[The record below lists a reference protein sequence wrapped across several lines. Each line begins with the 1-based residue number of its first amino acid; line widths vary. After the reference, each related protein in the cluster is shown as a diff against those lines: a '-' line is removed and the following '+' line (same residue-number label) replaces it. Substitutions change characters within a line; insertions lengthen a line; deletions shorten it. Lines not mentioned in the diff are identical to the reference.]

1 MRKSLLSIVAIF
13 ACVSFSFA
21 QEQKTSG
28 KTNASNNTSISKQD
42 KTISL
47 DSGTEIFGELQNSL
61 DVRKAKV
68 GDKVVLKTTKEIKE
82 NGKKVLAKGTRLI
95 GHVADVQQKTKST
108 AASSV
113 NIVFDKIENGS
124 LTAPLNATITSITSA
139 KSSSSL
145 NNDSIMSDTSLGST
159 SSARTSGSSSGSG
172 SGGGLLGGVTN
183 TVGGVVNTTTNT
195 VGGVVNTTTDTL
207 GNTTR
212 TVGSTVNNI
221 QISQSSSTSAN
232 GSSTLRLDGG
242 NLKLEKGVVFQLSL
256 TEAVMIGKKK
266 E

>member
-1 MRKSLLSIVAIF
+1 MRKSILSIVAIF

-21 QEQKTSG
+21 QDQKTSA

-42 KTISL
+42 KSVTL

-68 GDKVVLKTTKEIKE
+68 GDKVILKTTKEVKE
-82 NGKKVLAKGTRLI
+82 NGKKVLDKGTRLI

-113 NIVFDKIENGS
+113 NIVFDKLENGS
-124 LTAPLNATITSITSA
+124 LTAPLSATITSITSA
-139 KSSSSL
+139 KSSSSS

-159 SSARTSGSSSGSG
+159 SSARTTSSGSG
-172 SGGGLLGGVTN
+172 SGGGGLLGGVTN
-183 TVGGVVNTTTNT
+183 TVGGVLNTTTNT

-212 TVGSTVNNI
+212 AVGSTVNNI

-232 GSSTLRLDGG
+232 GSSTLMLDGG

-256 TEAVMIGKKK
+256 TESVMIGKKK
-266 E
+266 GN